1 VSAEFDPMKGVS
13 ANIMFGQKAPC
24 GTGMV
29 EILLD
34 ETRLPEGDEDMFQ
47 DYREQL
53 PAKAAPAAPT
63 GECRVEDITMW

>member
-1 VSAEFDPMKGVS
+1 
-13 ANIMFGQKAPC
+13 
-24 GTGMV
+24 MV